1 MIYMDLNSFFLATS
15 IVALAEIGDKTQL
28 LSLLLAA
35 RYKKHHW
42 AIIAGIFIATVFNHA
57 IAAWLGSALAQWISP
72 DVMRWILGGGFIA
85 LGLWLLVPDKLD
97 DNEKT
102 PQAHSAWKVFIITT
116 SLFFIAEMGDKTQ
129 VATVA
134 LGARYDDLV
143 AVVLGTTVGMM
154 LANAPAVWIGQK
166 FTNALPIKWVHAIAA
181 IIFIVIGLVTL
192 FFYQ

>member
-1 MIYMDLNSFFLATS
+1 MDLNSFLLASS

-35 RYKKHHW
+35 KYKTHHW
-42 AIIAGIFIATVFNHA
+42 AIVAGIFVATVFNHA
-57 IAAWLGSALAQWISP
+57 IAAWLGSALAQWVNP
-72 DVMRWILGGGFIA
+72 ELMRWIIAGGFIA

-97 DNEKT
+97 ADEKT
-102 PQAHSAWKVFIITT
+102 PTAHSSWKVFTITT

-134 LGARYDDLV
+134 LGARYDDLT

-154 LANAPAVWIGQK
+154 IANAPAVWLGQK
-166 FTNALPIKWVHAIAA
+166 FTNALPVKWVHAIAA
-181 IIFIVIGLVTL
+181 IIFIIMGLVTI
-192 FFYQ
+192 FFY

>member
-1 MIYMDLNSFFLATS
+1 MDLNSFILATS

-35 RYKKHHW
+35 KYKTHHW
-42 AIIAGIFIATVFNHA
+42 AIIAGIFVATVFNHA
-57 IAAWLGSALAQWISP
+57 IAAWLGSAVAQWVDP
-72 DVMRWILGGGFIA
+72 ELMRWIIAGGFIA

-97 DNEKT
+97 DHEKT
-102 PQAHSAWKVFIITT
+102 PVAHSSWKVFTITT

-134 LGARYDDLV
+134 LGARYDDLM
-143 AVVLGTTVGMM
+143 AVVFGTTVGMM
-154 LANAPAVWIGQK
+154 LANAPAVWLGQK
-166 FTNALPIKWVHAIAA
+166 FTNALPVKWVHAIAA
-181 IIFIVIGLVTL
+181 IIFIIMGLVTI